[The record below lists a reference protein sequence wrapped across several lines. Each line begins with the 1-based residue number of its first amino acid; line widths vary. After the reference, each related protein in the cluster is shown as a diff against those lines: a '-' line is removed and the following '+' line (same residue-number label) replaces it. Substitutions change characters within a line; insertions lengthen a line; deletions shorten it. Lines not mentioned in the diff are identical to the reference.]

1 MHDRH
6 HDVIVYVVMTLIHT
20 HTDTHNHIDTHTHIA
35 PKLSSHKLQIN

>member
-20 HTDTHNHIDTHTHIA
+20 HTDTHNYIDTHTHIA
-35 PKLSSHKLQIN
+35 RKLSSHKLQIN